1 MVNIVK
7 KNLNLSEWLIEPLPF
22 LGLRKRVVVYKELA
36 FFNGWYSVLQRVNS
50 SVCVWLVQ

>member
-22 LGLRKRVVVYKELA
+22 LGLRKRVVFYKELA
-36 FFNGWYSVLQRVNS
+36 IFNGWYSVLQRVNS